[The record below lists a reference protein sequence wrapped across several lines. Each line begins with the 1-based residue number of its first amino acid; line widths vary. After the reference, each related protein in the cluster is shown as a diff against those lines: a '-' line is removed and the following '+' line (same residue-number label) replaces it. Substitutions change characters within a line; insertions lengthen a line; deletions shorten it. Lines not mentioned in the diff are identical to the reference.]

1 MDKIIIENLELIANH
16 GVFKEEKFLGQ
27 KFLISVEMITD
38 TREAGKTENLNA
50 STHYG
55 FVADDIEKIFTE
67 DSFDLI
73 ETCAEKIAEMILTNY
88 PLISEVKVR
97 VKKPWA
103 PIKKHFDF
111 VAVEITRK
119 WHTAYLS
126 LGSNMGDKKANLL
139 SAIENIKN
147 LENTKVTSQSI
158 ILETEPFG
166 YKDQDMFLN
175 ACIEIKTL
183 FTPKELLQK
192 LLEIENIMGRKRI
205 IKWGPRIIDLDILF
219 YDDLVVGEKDLAIPH
234 PWICE
239 RMFVLEPLSEIAPN
253 IIHPLERKTISTLKR
268 LLEEKEE
275 ATSDNSN
282 TK

>member
-1 MDKIIIENLELIANH
+1 MDKIIIENLEIIAEH

-27 KFLISVEMITD
+27 KFIISIEMLTD

-55 FVADDIEKIFTE
+55 FVADDVEKIFTSK
-67 DSFDLI
+67 SFDLI
-73 ETCAEKIAEMILTNY
+73 ETCAEKIAEMILTKY
-88 PLISEVKVR
+88 HLIFEVKVT

-103 PIKKHFDF
+103 PIRKHFDF

-126 LGSNMGDKKANLL
+126 LGTNMGDKKKNLL
-139 SAIENIKN
+139 EAIEKVNT
-147 LENTKVTSQSI
+147 LENTKVTSKSS

-166 YKDQDMFLN
+166 YTEQDMFLN

-183 FTPKELLQK
+183 FTPQELLEK
-192 LLEIENIMGRKRI
+192 LLTIELEMGRVRT
-205 IKWGPRIIDLDILF
+205 IKWGPRVIDIDILF
-219 YDDLVVGEKDLAIPH
+219 FDDEIIQDKNLCVPH

-239 RMFVLEPLSEIAPN
+239 RMFVLEPLCEIAPN
-253 IIHPLERKTISTLKR
+253 LVHPLERKPITTLKR
-268 LLEEKEE
+268 ILEKEIE
-275 ATSDNSN
+275 
-282 TK
+282 K